1 VTAIAYTVT
10 CQIADPARAAAWVAW
25 LKDGHIAAVIA
36 AGAQDA
42 ALVRMDGQAA
52 GAPAVYE
59 VRYTFADRAAFD
71 AYVARHAPRLRA
83 EGAALFPPGD
93 GFIYSRSTG
102 DILI

>member
-1 VTAIAYTVT
+1 MTAIAYTVT

-25 LKDGHIAAVIA
+25 LKDSHIAAVIA
-36 AGAQDA
+36 AGAQGA
-42 ALVRMDGQAA
+42 MLVRMDSEA

-59 VRYTFADRAAFD
+59 VRYTFADRTAFD
-71 AYVARHAPRLRA
+71 AYMARHAPRLRA